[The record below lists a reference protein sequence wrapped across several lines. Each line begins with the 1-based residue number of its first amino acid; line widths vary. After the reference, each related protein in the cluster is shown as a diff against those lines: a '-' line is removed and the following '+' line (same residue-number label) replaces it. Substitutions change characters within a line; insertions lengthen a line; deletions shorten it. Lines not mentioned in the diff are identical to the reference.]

1 MLIFAGALVILMYKL
16 QEEKEA
22 SLRKQRKR
30 AIGKMAIG
38 GDFELVDQN
47 GKLRKNQDFLGQWML
62 IYFGFTR
69 CPDICPDELE
79 KMCRAVDLIEK
90 VQLKNTKIQPV
101 FISVD
106 PSRDDVQTVAKYI
119 KGFLLS
125 LRNSIPY

>member
-1 MLIFAGALVILMYKL
+1 MYKL

-22 SLRKQRKR
+22 SLRKQRKQ

-38 GDFELVDQN
+38 GDFELVDQD
-47 GKLRKNQDFLGQWML
+47 GKLRKNQDFLGKWLL

-79 KMCRAVDLIEK
+79 KMCRTVDLIEK
-90 VQLKNTKIQPV
+90 VQVKDAKIQPI
-101 FISVD
+101 FITVD

-119 KGFLLS
+119 KGFLS
-125 LRNSIPY
+125 FFF